1 MRSGRYDFDQ
11 GKVITECE
19 TLDRER
25 FEQRLRDAG
34 WKSDVI
40 YRVDLIHEAGSIW
53 PV

>member
-1 MRSGRYDFDQ
+1 MKAYCDLDQ

-19 TLDRER
+19 TPDRER
-25 FEQRLRDAG
+25 FEQWLKDTG
-34 WKSDVI
+34 WKTDGI